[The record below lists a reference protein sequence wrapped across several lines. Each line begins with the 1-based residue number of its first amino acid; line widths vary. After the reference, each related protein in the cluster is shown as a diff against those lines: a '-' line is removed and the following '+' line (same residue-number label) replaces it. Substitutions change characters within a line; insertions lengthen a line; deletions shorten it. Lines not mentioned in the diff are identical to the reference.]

1 MNLFLQYEVPC
12 TKSEGCNEKTT
23 QMFYDLITSSVNII
37 KAWSTKIPGFSDICQ
52 EDQNLLFKSASL
64 ELFVLR
70 LSYRYYSIRIS
81 MHRLV
86 EKLIVYTFKTHVN
99 RFNIFL
105 FTCSE

>member
-1 MNLFLQYEVPC
+1 MMLFVLNACSYMQTLHFLFHWFQYEVPC

-70 LSYRYYSIRIS
+70 LSYRYS
-81 MHRLV
+81 
-86 EKLIVYTFKTHVN
+86 
-99 RFNIFL
+99 
-105 FTCSE
+105 